1 MVANMTKLQKVADA
15 LSVCKSKILSQA
27 VLTAAKYL
35 GLNDLQLATTIGI
48 TNNELAKI
56 EQGEKRLIENSA
68 PYLRAAD
75 VIRLYQALFAIV
87 GGDESVMLQWM
98 QSPNLALD
106 ATPIEKI
113 RSKEGLQSVIN
124 YLVIGRAPI

>member
-1 MVANMTKLQKVADA
+1 MTKSQKVADA
-15 LSVCKSKILSQA
+15 LSVRKSKILSQA

-35 GLNDLQLATTIGI
+35 GLSDLQLATAIDI

-56 EQGEKRLIENSA
+56 KQGEKRLIENST

-75 VIRLYQALFAIV
+75 IIRLYQALFAIV

-113 RSKEGLQSVIN
+113 SSNEGLQSVVN
-124 YLVIGRAPI
+124 YLVVRRAPI